1 MWHKSAIVIQDILK
15 DNNISPKHLYLVL
28 DKGLRTVGMIK
39 EVSGIADA
47 KDIEKIAEGVE
58 SFMAILELANFYEER
73 N

>member
-28 DKGLRTVGMIK
+28 DKGLQTVNMIK
-39 EVSGIADA
+39 DVSGVTNS
-47 KDIEKIAEGVE
+47 KDIEVISEGIE
-58 SFMAILELANFYEER
+58 SFMAILELASLYEER